1 MGQIVD
7 VGREGRVTLPASV
20 RRQLRLEE
28 GSQLEVAVQDGQVV
42 LTPLV
47 TVPRS
52 VLAQLARHAAEGKIY
67 RGLSRADLERLTAG
81 EEIDLEP
88 FAAPRESFSAGASD
102 VDEPDT
108 RR

>member
-7 VGREGRVTLPASV
+7 VGREGRVTLPAAV
-20 RRQLRLEE
+20 RRQLQLAE
-28 GSQLEVAVQDGQVV
+28 GSQLEVAVEDGRVV

-52 VLAQLARHAAEGKIY
+52 VLAQLARHAAEGKVY
-67 RGLSRADLERLTAG
+67 RGLSRADLERLAAG
-81 EEIDLEP
+81 EEVDLEP
-88 FAAPRESFSAGASD
+88 FAVPRESFSAGADD
-102 VDEPDT
+102 VDGPDT